1 MILALVAALALS
13 GPADEIRRA
22 ECSLVPPESLQLGG
36 YTERGSKTSV
46 PGGDD
51 LKCRVFYFSRT
62 GSAVVS
68 LEMLTVPESLYQ
80 EVTKRTGVHLFMSAT
95 HTHCAPDSQMLNS
108 RMTLNIPGIAN
119 FKQRWLDWYT
129 DKIVGCIEAA
139 RKAPA
144 EEIKSWSMAS
154 FNVGMNRGRRK
165 GAVPSPLMRVLY
177 LNGKPLLSNY
187 SAHPVNYGAETLTL
201 QSDWPGT
208 LMERTGMISFPGAL
222 GDVSPNFGD
231 GTPAEKVD
239 RFVTKVQGLIAAPK
253 PSQILSLRPG
263 FNIGL
268 YPFVA
273 PPAVPHPNF
282 AKTNR
287 IPDVLAKLTVAKFAP
302 HWMQLTTIAIGN
314 KLVIVG
320 VSGEPTS
327 ELGRSIETEMRK
339 QGYSQV
345 WVVAHVN
352 GWAGYMLEP
361 DDYDRGGYEAE
372 LSFYG
377 RDERKAIL
385 EGLRRFGELTP

>member
-1 MILALVAALALS
+1 MVLALIAALAVA
-13 GPADEIRRA
+13 GPADGIRRA
-22 ECSLVPPESLQLGG
+22 ECSLVPPETLQLGG
-36 YTERGSKTSV
+36 YTERGSKTFV

-51 LKCRVFYFSRT
+51 LKCRVLYFSSME
-62 GSAVVS
+62 SAVVS
-68 LEMLTVPESLYQ
+68 LEMLTIPESLY
-80 EVTKRTGVHLFMSAT
+80 EAVRKRTPGMLFMSAT

-119 FKQRWLDWYT
+119 FKQRWLDWYS

-187 SAHPVNYGAETLTL
+187 SAHPVNYGPETLTL
-201 QSDWPGT
+201 QSDWPGR

-239 RFVTKVQGLIAAPK
+239 RFVTKVQGLIADPK
-253 PSQILSLRPG
+253 PSQIVSLRSERG
-263 FNIGL
+263 MGSTRFA
-268 YPFVA
+268 A
-273 PPAVPHPNF
+273 PLPVPHPNF

-287 IPDVLAKLTVAKFAP
+287 VPEVLAKMTVAKFAP
-302 HWMQLTTIAIGN
+302 PTMQLTYLTIGKRFAI
-314 KLVIVG
+314 IG

-339 QGYSQV
+339 QGYPHV

-385 EGLRRFGELTP
+385 NGLLGVDRP